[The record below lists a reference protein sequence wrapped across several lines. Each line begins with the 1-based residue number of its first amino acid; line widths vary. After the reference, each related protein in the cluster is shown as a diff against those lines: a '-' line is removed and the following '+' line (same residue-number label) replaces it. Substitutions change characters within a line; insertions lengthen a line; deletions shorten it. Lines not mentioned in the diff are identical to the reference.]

1 MEEKTVFYGS
11 VQWKGCEAGSQVNL
25 NLNPG
30 FVTDSFITLENEPFL
45 SLNFFIWKKETIIST
60 LHSLWQD

>member
-1 MEEKTVFYGS
+1 MEEKTVFYVS

-30 FVTDSFITLENEPFL
+30 FVTDSFITLEN
-45 SLNFFIWKKETIIST
+45 
-60 LHSLWQD
+60 